1 LAICAGWPVEV
12 PGGDVVE
19 LSQVMEPSRI
29 GFGRLARTE
38 DHVSRE
44 IFIERHF

>member
-1 LAICAGWPVEV
+1 
-12 PGGDVVE
+12 
-19 LSQVMEPSRI
+19 MEPSRI